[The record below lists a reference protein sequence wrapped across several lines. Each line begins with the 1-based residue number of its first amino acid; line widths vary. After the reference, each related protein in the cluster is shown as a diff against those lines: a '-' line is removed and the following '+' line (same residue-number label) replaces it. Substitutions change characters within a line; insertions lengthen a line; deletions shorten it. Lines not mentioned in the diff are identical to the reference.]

1 MLLMTYRKDMG
12 IARQFNEENEHVVY
26 IKIPSKSQT
35 LEIMEGLWIFLYF
48 SNNYKK
54 KKSTYFCNEKNQ

>member
-1 MLLMTYRKDMG
+1 MG
-12 IARQFNEENEHVVY
+12 KARQFNEENEHVVC

-35 LEIMEGLWIFLYF
+35 LETMGLWTFLYF

-54 KKSTYFCNEKNQ
+54 KKHFCNEKNQKIQKNMH